1 MCVQNRIR
9 DFIRIHSRYEYGTIS
24 HAVSASIK
32 DMMREFDL
40 IITQLENLLV
50 SGRLSLQKIIFLLQ
64 PTKMTLRTIDSLIS
78 RVQDVIGG
86 EMIDRI
92 HCSLLEQGNEK
103 ARKIHEHILIA
114 ATAPFLKMLSLWL
127 YKGVLSDPY
136 NEFFISENTS
146 MLRETLQEDF
156 NAHYW
161 ESRYTLRPQHIPRI
175 MKSHGEKALTA
186 GKYLNVILDCI
197 ASSDTDDNLSVMSYT
212 LPPETPLVYDIDG
225 TSNMIEVIDKT
236 YQHSSAMLL
245 RILEEKFFLSL
256 HIRSLRRFF
265 LLEHG
270 DFFVQFM
277 DTAHDELTKDV
288 KDVGVAR
295 VQGLLQLAV
304 HTSTLANDPNR
315 DDLSCV
321 LASHNLIQHLHLIQ
335 TAGEGVGNGNL
346 GAMEGFSVLG
356 GSQGLKG
363 VEALTLEYK
372 VGWPISIIL
381 SKRAIT
387 KYQLLSR
394 LLFFS
399 KHVEDRVLNCWQDH
413 QNTKELGLR
422 AEMGPSYCLR
432 HRMLHFLQNFVY
444 YMTIEVF
451 TPRSHEM
458 MQAMTTA
465 CDMDEM
471 LRLHELFLDTC
482 LKECLLASQD
492 LLRILT
498 KLTTTCL
505 LFADQMKRFAGSN
518 EILDRDVRGP
528 KEGKADAG
536 GKSSWVRGARI
547 KVFTNLL
554 YNHVLD

>member
-1 MCVQNRIR
+1 
-9 DFIRIHSRYEYGTIS
+9 
-24 HAVSASIK
+24 
-32 DMMREFDL
+32 
-40 IITQLENLLV
+40 
-50 SGRLSLQKIIFLLQ
+50 
-64 PTKMTLRTIDSLIS
+64 
-78 RVQDVIGG
+78 
-86 EMIDRI
+86 
-92 HCSLLEQGNEK
+92 
-103 ARKIHEHILIA
+103 
-114 ATAPFLKMLSLWL
+114 
-127 YKGVLSDPY
+127 
-136 NEFFISENTS
+136 
-146 MLRETLQEDF
+146 
-156 NAHYW
+156 
-161 ESRYTLRPQHIPRI
+161 
-175 MKSHGEKALTA
+175 
-186 GKYLNVILDCI
+186 
-197 ASSDTDDNLSVMSYT
+197 
-212 LPPETPLVYDIDG
+212 
-225 TSNMIEVIDKT
+225 
-236 YQHSSAMLL
+236 
-245 RILEEKFFLSL
+245 
-256 HIRSLRRFF
+256 
-265 LLEHG
+265 
-270 DFFVQFM
+270 
-277 DTAHDELTKDV
+277 
-288 KDVGVAR
+288 
-295 VQGLLQLAV
+295 
-304 HTSTLANDPNR
+304 
-315 DDLSCV
+315 
-321 LASHNLIQHLHLIQ
+321 
-335 TAGEGVGNGNL
+335 
-346 GAMEGFSVLG
+346 MEGFSVLG

-547 KVFTNLL
+547 KVITNLL
-554 YNHVLD
+554 